1 MEIIKEDAFRKQLKT
16 GLSGAYIFFG
26 DEDYLKG
33 FSLKS
38 ARELICSD
46 PSFAVFNDIRIDPID
61 YSPDALVNALMPMP
75 MLGEKKIV
83 TISGLSFS
91 SIKGN
96 ELDALVEA
104 ISTINEYDYNVLI
117 ISVPAGHIDEGRLPK
132 APSKALKAL
141 SEVATPVHFEPI
153 SGARLTAW
161 VAKHFEHHGA
171 TATPAVCNMLIE
183 KCGRS
188 MFSLANETE
197 KLSFYVLQNGRKEV
211 KADDVERVACS
222 VLTTDAY
229 ALANAILDS
238 NHAKA
243 IEALHVMKFR
253 RIDPVLVL
261 PEVTHAICDLFMIKT
276 LQDDGCPLAEI
287 GKILGIKSEYRIKI
301 YATASAGKSRES
313 FIRAIR
319 LCSEADLAL
328 KRSYGG
334 YEAIEKLICSL

>member
-1 MEIIKEDAFRKQLKT
+1 MEIIKEDVFRKQLKS
-16 GLSGAYIFFG
+16 GLQGAYIFFG

-46 PSFAVFNDIRIDPID
+46 PSFSIFNDIRIDPLD
-61 YSPDALVNALMPMP
+61 YSPDTLVNALMPMP

-83 TISGLSFS
+83 TINGLSIS

-96 ELDALVEA
+96 DFDALVEA
-104 ISTINEYDYNVLI
+104 ISTISEYDYNVLI

-141 SEVATPVHFEPI
+141 CEVATPVHFEPI
-153 SGARLTAW
+153 TGSRLTTW
-161 VAKHFEHHGA
+161 VAKHFEHHRA
-171 TATPAVCNMLIE
+171 TASPTVCNILIE

-197 KLSFYVLQNGRKEV
+197 KLSFYVLQNSRREV
-211 KADDVERVACS
+211 TADDVEAVACS

-229 ALANAILDS
+229 APANAILDS

-243 IEALHVMKFR
+243 IDALHIMKFR
-253 RIDPVLVL
+253 RIDPIVVL
-261 PEVTHAICDLFMIKT
+261 PEVTHAICDLFMIKA
-276 LQDDGCPLAEI
+276 LQDDGCPLTEI
-287 GKILGIKSEYRIKI
+287 GKILGIKSEYRVKL
-301 YATASAGKSRES
+301 YANAAAGKSRES
-313 FIRAIR
+313 FARAIN